1 MRNGAPSAI
10 TWIDG
15 AFILGDSV
23 SETRRVQSLAS
34 VCTTWLQPM
43 SGGADTRCERA
54 SSGND
59 LVELLPGADPDR
71 LPMSLGED

>member
-1 MRNGAPSAI
+1 MRNGAPSPIRWVA
-10 TWIDG
+10 G
-15 AFILGDSV
+15 AFVLGDSV

-43 SGGADTRCERA
+43 PGGADTRCELA

-59 LVELLPGADPDR
+59 LVEFLPGADPDR
-71 LPMSLGED
+71 LPMSLAED